1 MKTIKKLIKKLI
13 IWSLVENDTIELNHF
28 LNTNK
33 SITADGS
40 IHAGGSIHTSGNL
53 IVGGEI
59 ASYTLNNEE
68 ITKL

>member
-13 IWSLVENDTIELNHF
+13 IWALVENDTIELNHF

-40 IHAGGSIHTSGNL
+40 IITGGSIKSFGNISAGGDITSY
-53 IVGGEI
+53 
-59 ASYTLNNEE
+59 SLNNEE
-68 ITKL
+68 ITNK